1 MNTSYEKVSFYNNF
15 FGGSIDG
22 DNIISTDY
30 YGNKQIIGVTT
41 KKHQETL
48 DLLSSY
54 YDKLVELGVIQREK
68 TPEDIAKEQQEMMQT
83 LILQMKAMQDK
94 LESLQE
100 SKGESNGYKS
110 NSENIISNNGVE
122 SISTEQ
128 PINVNRKGK
137 GDIKHSKQSNW
148 CIKKSKCWCKLFE

>member
-22 DNIISTDY
+22 DNIVSTDY
-30 YGNKQIIGVTT
+30 YGNKQVIGVTN

-48 DLLSSY
+48 ELLSSY
-54 YDKLVELGVIQREK
+54 YDKLVELGVIEKEK

-83 LILQMKAMQDK
+83 LILQMKVMQDK
-94 LESLQE
+94 LESLQQT
-100 SKGESNGYKS
+100 KGETNGYKS
-110 NSENIISNNGVE
+110 NSKIIDTDNGVE
-122 SISTEQ
+122 SNTTEQ

-137 GDIKHSKQSNW
+137 GDIKYCKQSNRGITESE
-148 CIKKSKCWCKLFE
+148 C

>member
-137 GDIKHSKQSNW
+137 GDIKHSKQSN
-148 CIKKSKCWCKLFE
+148 